1 MDMNT
6 YTFYRKQPLHC
17 LFSLNALAVF
27 PRADGSPWDNLFA
40 PNRSSCV
47 FSTTNTRPL
56 PPLPRRLSASR
67 ERSHRRQLSD
77 LVLRLPQSSSLLLLQ
92 QHVKNVARPHYSL
105 PALSRSNALRLCFSA
120 QITTGTAFWPT
131 TGFAALYTSRAPFLA

>member
-1 MDMNT
+1 MGQFICSKQELLRF
-6 YTFYRKQPLHC
+6 FYNQQEIIEE
-17 LFSLNALAVF
+17 S
-27 PRADGSPWDNLFA
+27 
-40 PNRSSCV
+40 
-47 FSTTNTRPL
+47 RPL

-67 ERSHRRQLSD
+67 ELSHRRQLSD